1 MYEGPDE
8 SEFFLYLLHLV
19 DILCLLYIQLQEVD
33 DSPVDIQHCCGDT
46 SRCRHSPDNAICIL
60 KLDRCRELSS
70 QGCGELG
77 RRMERIFGPD
87 ATVLQQLRV
96 YKLQKIEEKERET
109 SYVSSCLFQ

>member
-1 MYEGPDE
+1 M
-8 SEFFLYLLHLV
+8 YLLHLV

-33 DSPVDIQHCCGDT
+33 DAPVDIQHCCGDPR
-46 SRCRHSPDNAICIL
+46 RCSQSPNNAVCIL

-77 RRMERIFGPD
+77 GWMERIFGPD

-96 YKLQKIEEKERET
+96 YKLQKVSEKERET
-109 SYVSSCLFQ
+109 SYVSSCRFQ